1 MKLSFHTGLRSS
13 SALNS
18 STAPQ
23 CLSKD
28 PSSVQHKRPFRA
40 ESLTS
45 RLTPWPQLPCESEV
59 AQSCPTLCD
68 PVDCSP
74 PGSSIHGILQARIL
88 EWVAISFSRGS
99 SLTQGSNP
107 GIELRSPAL
116 QADALTSEPPGK
128 PFSYHASPNSSL
140 TPAVLLHTSRP
151 LQTQFPLP
159 TSTRTETFTW
169 LAHCCVSH
177 PP

>member
-128 PFSYHASPNSSL
+128 PMTKIYYIKFHRNNLEKWKKNYACHGGL
-140 TPAVLLHTSRP
+140 QVLNE
-151 LQTQFPLP
+151 
-159 TSTRTETFTW
+159 ETF
-169 LAHCCVSH
+169 LF
-177 PP
+177 